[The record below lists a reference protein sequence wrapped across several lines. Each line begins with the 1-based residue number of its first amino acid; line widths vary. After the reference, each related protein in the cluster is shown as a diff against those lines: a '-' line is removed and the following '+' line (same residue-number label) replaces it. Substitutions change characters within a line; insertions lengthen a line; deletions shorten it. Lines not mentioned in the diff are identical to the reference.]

1 MSQIDAKANIEK
13 FGEKLFDYQKG
24 GVEFLAS
31 RQTALL
37 ADEMG
42 LGKTVQALVAL
53 PENAAAL
60 VVVPASVKLSW
71 VREVAAWRP
80 DLTAVAL
87 SGRKSFR
94 FPTPGEVV
102 IVNYD
107 ILPAVKQEGRKWVA
121 PGLPTPVEGTILV
134 ADEAHKV
141 KSPKARRTRSLKI
154 VVDAIL
160 NEGGRAWAMTGT
172 PLLNRPPELWSVL
185 GVFDLD
191 RKAYRHFGAF
201 KNIFGGQKGR
211 WGIEWPTRPADEDEA
226 IRGFRS
232 VALRRQ
238 ASDHLDLPSLRE
250 SVKFVECDKKTLA
263 LCDKLQREIESNGIG
278 LDDAVDAAIASRN
291 GVGFE
296 ELSAARAALATAKLP
311 ALLDLASEYEEAGE
325 PLIVFS
331 AHRAAINTLSER
343 EGWARISGSEDAD
356 QRGEIVAQFQ
366 RGELRG
372 VAITI
377 GAGAEGITLTRA
389 RTIIFLDRAWTPGI
403 NQQAA
408 KRAHRIGQTRP
419 VEIIDLVADHGIDE
433 RVHELLS
440 AKSNLIASVIEKAAI
455 RVTDAEVVDHTPAD
469 ASEANILD
477 QLRAIADAL
486 DGIDARIATKILDAG
501 ASATER
507 QIKVA
512 EQIVSRHV

>member
-1 MSQIDAKANIEK
+1 MIDAAANIEK
-13 FGEKLFDYQKG
+13 FGQKLFDYQKS
-24 GVEFLAS
+24 GVEYLTG

-42 LGKTVQALVAL
+42 LGKTAQALVAL
-53 PENAAAL
+53 PEDAAAL

-80 DLTAVAL
+80 DLKAVAL
-87 SGRKSFR
+87 KGRKSFR
-94 FPTPGEVV
+94 FPQPGEVV

-107 ILPAVKQEGRKWVA
+107 ILPKAEQEGRTWIV
-121 PGLPTPVEGTILV
+121 PGLPTPVEGTILI

-141 KSPKARRTRSLKI
+141 KSPKARRTRSLKC
-154 VVDAIL
+154 VVEAIL
-160 NEGGRAWAMTGT
+160 NEGGRAWALTGT
-172 PLLNRPPELWSVL
+172 PLLNRPPELWTVL

-201 KNIFGGQKGR
+201 KSIFGAVRGR
-211 WGIEWPTRPADEDEA
+211 FGLEWPTRPADEDAA
-226 IRGFRS
+226 IAGFRN

-250 SVKFVECDKKTLA
+250 SVKYVECDRKTLA
-263 LCDKLQREIESNGIG
+263 LCDSLQREIESNGIG
-278 LDDAVDAAIASRN
+278 LDDAVDAAIAARN

-296 ELSAARAALATAKLP
+296 ELSAARAALATAKMP

-331 AHRAAINTLSER
+331 AHRAAINTLAER
-343 EGWARISGSEDAD
+343 DGWARISGSEDAD
-356 QRGEIVAQFQ
+356 QRGEIVAKFQ
-366 RGELRG
+366 AGELRG

-389 RTIIFLDRAWTPGI
+389 RTVIFLDRAWTPGV

-440 AKSNLIASVIEKAAI
+440 AKSNLIASVVEKASI
-455 RVTDAEVVDHTPAD
+455 RVADAEVVDHTPAD
-469 ASEANILD
+469 VSEAAILD
-477 QLRAIADAL
+477 QLRAIAGAL
-486 DGIDARIATKILDAG
+486 AGIDARIATKILDAG
-501 ASATER
+501 AAATDR

-512 EQIVSRHV
+512 EQIVGRHG

>member
-1 MSQIDAKANIEK
+1 MINIDAKQNIEK
-13 FGEKLFDYQKG
+13 YGQKLFDYQKG
-24 GVEFLAS
+24 GVEFLAG

-80 DLTAVAL
+80 DLTVSCL
-87 SGRKSFR
+87 KGRKSFR
-94 FPTPGEVV
+94 FPQAGEVV
-102 IVNYD
+102 VVNYD
-107 ILPAVKQEGRKWVA
+107 ILPKVDQEGRSWVIKDLA
-121 PGLPTPVEGTILV
+121 TPVAGTVLI

-141 KSPKARRTRSLKI
+141 KSPKARRTRSLKC
-154 VVDAIL
+154 VVDAVL
-160 NEGGRAWAMTGT
+160 GQGGRAWAMTGT

-191 RKAYRHFGAF
+191 RAAYRHYGAF
-201 KNIFGGQKGR
+201 KSIFGGQKGR
-211 WGIEWPTRPADEDEA
+211 WGIEWPTRPADEDAA
-226 IRGFRS
+226 IEGFRN

-238 ASDHLDLPSLRE
+238 ADDHLNLPSLRE
-250 SVKFVECDKKTLA
+250 TVKFVECDRKTLA
-263 LCDKLQREIESNGIG
+263 LCDSLQSEIEANGIG
-278 LDDAVDAAIASRN
+278 LDDAVDLAIESRN

-296 ELSAARAALATAKLP
+296 ELSAARAALATAKMP
-311 ALLDLASEYEEAGE
+311 ALLDIASEYEEAGE

-356 QRGEIVAQFQ
+356 QRGEVVAKFQ
-366 RGELRG
+366 RGELKG

-389 RTIIFLDRAWTPGI
+389 RTVIFLDRAWTPGV

-408 KRAHRIGQTRP
+408 KRAHRIGQDRP

-433 RVHELLS
+433 RVHELLV
-440 AKSNLIASVIEKAAI
+440 AKSNLIASVIEKASI
-455 RVTDAEVVDHTPAD
+455 RVGDAEVEDNTPSD
-469 ASEANILD
+469 VTEDDIID
-477 QLRAIADAL
+477 QLRTIAEGL
-486 DGIDARIATKILDAG
+486 EGVDARIAGKIIEAG
-501 ASATER
+501 TAATER

-512 EQIVSRHV
+512 HQIVGRHA